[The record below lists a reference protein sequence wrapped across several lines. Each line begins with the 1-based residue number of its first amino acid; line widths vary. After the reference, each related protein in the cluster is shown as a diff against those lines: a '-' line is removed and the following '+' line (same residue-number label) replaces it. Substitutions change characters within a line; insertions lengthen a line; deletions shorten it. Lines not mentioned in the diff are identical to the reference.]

1 MPSDYERI
9 RKENLEEYGR
19 NSKGWRDR
27 LLTELYDDRTHFLY
41 ELLQNAEDA
50 LERRNGRATRQQVRF
65 TLTNDSVRFSH
76 FGDPFTTR
84 DVEGVCGIAFSTKA
98 DDPTAI
104 GRFGMGFKSVYE
116 VTERPEIHSGDEHF
130 ALDDYVLPVAVPPL
144 ELADGET
151 VITLPRRS
159 GGPSHEEIAS
169 AIPRPGARTLLFLRE
184 ISEIAWSV
192 EGGRSGLYSRTV
204 DENEPEGVRR
214 VTVRAEHDGG
224 QPLEEQWFVFS
235 RDVLNEGES
244 SGRVEV
250 AFRIGSDESD
260 SDVITPIRDSRLVVF
275 FPTAIETHLGMLIQ
289 GPYRTTQNR
298 ANVLWQDKWNRKLV
312 AETALLLVDALRH
325 LRDCRLLNAL
335 VFDALPLDRDRFSGE
350 NPFAPLFD
358 ALHAAVAS
366 ERLLPAH
373 PRGYVAASKARLTTS
388 RGLRNLVSRSR
399 LAELTGEEEPV
410 GWLAGDITERQTP
423 PLYRYLAD
431 EHAVDELDAWAL
443 LRLLKANPQFLE
455 AQSDAWIRRLY
466 GFLKPEELPRW
477 LFNDVPLIRLED
489 GRHVAPGTGNRAAA
503 FLPTDP
509 PSAFSNT
516 VKRDVVASRPAQAFL
531 ESLGLREPDL
541 VDDASKDIRRLHTP
555 TISYDE
561 YEKYLQRLIS
571 VFDGVSG
578 EQRARLTT
586 RLRLTPFVRV
596 VDAGTGERSSVRP
609 RDAYL
614 ATRSIQALFSGVPTV
629 LLVDEP
635 LRREEVTRL
644 LEASG
649 VSRRLAIRESP
660 PESRVYGQGW
670 HRDEFWEPFG
680 ITSDER
686 RGMRREAGEERVT
699 RGSRQVLTDREFR
712 GVEALLNH
720 ISALSASDGAARATL
735 LWNALREAPREGF
748 EGTYKWTYRGERAQS
763 FASTSARLLN
773 ETAWVPDESGQLR
786 QPAEVLFEPL
796 GWTPDPS
803 LASVITFREPEPPSS
818 LTALADEEGVAP
830 EILAEL
836 VDAAR
841 DGITAEDLRELR
853 ILRARRLRS
862 AADPPRRDAGPIGGD
877 RTAPVRPSEGTMTAG
892 NGTEGSASSADAT
905 GKSGVLPTGKPA
917 ERGVSTAHGDAAED
931 SGARTFVSYIAV
943 RTESEGMTDPDGL
956 NHERRSA
963 LEDAAIELIL
973 KQEPELLRTPTNNP
987 GFDLYEVDE
996 REIPVRWVEVKA
1008 MSRDLLSRPATL
1020 SHTQFEHARE
1030 HGEAYW
1036 LYVVERA
1043 GSDEAHIVR
1052 IQNPAGRDST
1062 YTFDHGWRV
1071 AAEADTA
1078 TD

>member
-130 ALDDYVLPVAVPPL
+130 AIDDYVRPTVVPQIPIG
-144 ELADGET
+144 DGET
-151 VITLPRRS
+151 MIVLPMR
-159 GGPSHEEIAS
+159 GDGPTREDIAS
-169 AIPRPGARTLLFLRE
+169 ALSRLGVRTLLFLRE

-192 EGGRSGLYSRTV
+192 EGGHSGVYSRSV
-204 DENEPEGVRR
+204 EGGDGDGVRR
-214 VTVRAEHDGG
+214 VMVRSEQDG
-224 QPLEEQWFVFS
+224 EA
-235 RDVLNEGES
+235 
-244 SGRVEV
+244 RVEETWLVSSREV
-250 AFRIGSDESD
+250 ASSNERPVHVEMGFRVVSDESGR
-260 SDVITPIRDSRLVVF
+260 DVIAPINDSRLVVF

-298 ANVLWQDKWNRKLV
+298 ANVLWQDEWNRSLV
-312 AETALLLVDALRH
+312 AETAELLVDAMRY
-325 LRDCRLLNAL
+325 LRDRRLLNAR
-335 VFDALPLDRDRFSGE
+335 VFDALPLDGDRFSGD
-350 NPFAPLFD
+350 NPFTPLFD

-366 ERLLPAH
+366 EPLLLAH
-373 PRGYVAASKARLTTS
+373 KRGYVAASRARLTTS
-388 RGLRNLVSRSR
+388 QGLRNLVSRPR

-410 GWLAGDITERQTP
+410 AWLAGDITERQTP
-423 PLYRYLAD
+423 ALHRYLTD
-431 EHAVDELDAWAL
+431 EHEVDELDAWDL
-443 LRLLKANPQFLE
+443 LRLLKANPQFVE
-455 AQSDAWIRRLY
+455 AQPDAWIQRLY
-466 GFLKPEELPRW
+466 GFLKREELPRW

-489 GRHVAPGTGNRAAA
+489 GRHIAPRPGSGTVA
-503 FLPTDP
+503 FLPTKP
-509 PSAFSNT
+509 PLGYPRTVRAEVCGSA
-516 VKRDVVASRPAQAFL
+516 PAR
-531 ESLGLREPDL
+531 ESLGLRAPDV
-541 VDDASKDIRRLHTP
+541 VDDALKDIRGLFTP
-555 TISYDE
+555 TISDDE
-561 YEKYLQRLIS
+561 YEKHLQRLID

-578 EQRARLTT
+578 EQRVRLTA
-586 RLRLTPFVRV
+586 RLRLTPFVLV
-596 VDAGTGERSSVRP
+596 VDAGTGQRSFVRP
-609 RDAYL
+609 RDVYL
-614 ATRSIQALFSGVPTV
+614 ATRSMQALFNGVPTV

-635 LRREEVTRL
+635 LRREEVTGL
-644 LEASG
+644 LEACG
-649 VSRRLAIRESP
+649 VSRRLATQESP
-660 PESRVYGQGW
+660 SQSKIYGQGW
-670 HRDEFWEPFG
+670 PRDEFWEPFG

-686 RGMRREAGEERVT
+686 REMRREAGEERVT
-699 RGSRQVLTDREFR
+699 RGSRQVLTNREYR

-720 ISALSASDGAARATL
+720 LSTLAPDDGAARATL
-735 LWNALREAPREGF
+735 LWNALRAAPREGF
-748 EGTYKWTYRGERAQS
+748 EGTYEWNYRGEHTQS
-763 FASTSARLLN
+763 FASTSAHLLN
-773 ETAWVPDESGQLR
+773 EAAWVPDGNGQLR
-786 QPAEVLFEPL
+786 RPREVLFEPL
-796 GWTPDPS
+796 GWTPDPY

-818 LTALADEEGVAP
+818 LTALADEKGVAP
-830 EILAEL
+830 EVLAEL

-841 DGITAEDLRELR
+841 EGVTAEDLQELR
-853 ILRARRLRS
+853 ALRERRLRR
-862 AADPPRRDAGPIGGD
+862 AADAPSRAAGIIGGD
-877 RTAPVRPSEGTMTAG
+877 RTAPVSPREGTTTAG
-892 NGTEGSASSADAT
+892 NGTEGAASSAVGD
-905 GKSGVLPTGKPA
+905 GRSSVVPDRQPT
-917 ERGVSTAHGDAAED
+917 ERGVSTVDGDAAED
-931 SGARTFVSYIAV
+931 SGVRTFVSYIAV
-943 RTESEGMTDPDGL
+943 RTESEGMPDPDGL